1 MPPGTAWHP
10 PDISIHAPREGSD
23 LGRLKHLDVIQVIS
37 IHAPREGS
45 DTPWI
50 ALWVSQQQISIH
62 APREGSDN
70 KAMEPFRPLP
80 ISIHAPREGSDS
92 DCLLSRHFSTP
103 FLSTLPARG
112 ATHLAGV
119 LPPHLLHISIHA
131 PREGSDSIDSDA
143 LTNSSHFYP
152 RSPRGERRCGITGR
166 TSWVNF
172 YPRSPRGE
180 RPPCPARS
188 AQSWGISIHAPREGS
203 DSLHSSSDRC
213 FAIFLSTLPARGA
226 TRVA

>member
-10 PDISIHAPREGSD
+10 PD
-23 LGRLKHLDVIQVIS
+23 IS

-131 PREGSDSIDSDA
+131 PREGSDA
-143 LTNSSHFYP
+143 ATAHHCAVL
-152 RSPRGERRCGITGR
+152 C
-166 TSWVNF
+166 
-172 YPRSPRGE
+172 
-180 RPPCPARS
+180 
-188 AQSWGISIHAPREGS
+188 
-203 DSLHSSSDRC
+203 L
-213 FAIFLSTLPARGA
+213 FLSTLPARGA
-226 TRVA
+226 TWGC